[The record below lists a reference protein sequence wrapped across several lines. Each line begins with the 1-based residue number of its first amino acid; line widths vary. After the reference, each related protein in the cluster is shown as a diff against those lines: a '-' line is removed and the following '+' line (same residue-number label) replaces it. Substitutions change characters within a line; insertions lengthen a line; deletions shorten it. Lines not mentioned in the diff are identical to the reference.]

1 MSAPDNSMTDRQRL
15 SFLDRLKVLLP
26 GEGEGG
32 GELEDG
38 EVIVGG
44 GAVIGGV
51 GQPRA
56 GGDGDLAVTGVSV
69 VMLTHNNPRTI
80 EIGSLF

>member
-1 MSAPDNSMTDRQRL
+1 MTDRQRL

-32 GELEDG
+32 GKLEDG

-51 GQPRA
+51 GQPGA
-56 GGDGDLAVTGVSV
+56 GSD
-69 VMLTHNNPRTI
+69 
-80 EIGSLF
+80 

>member
-1 MSAPDNSMTDRQRL
+1 MTL
-15 SFLDRLKVLLP
+15 KAKARLKVLLP

-32 GELEDG
+32 GKLEDG

-69 VMLTHNNPRTI
+69 VMLTHNNPDM
-80 EIGSLF
+80 ENGSLFWTKRRVLGSV